1 MCGRNVVSISAG
13 KYWTALATSTG
24 DVFMWD
30 AKKCKD
36 ETPLFTRV
44 HGVKRATSVC
54 VSETHML
61 VLSSMYHPEYPP
73 KPKIQS
79 KKSIFGGMEEL
90 DEDILFDDV
99 QPESGVSGCSG
110 TMSKGIP
117 SLKSLCEKVAIEYL
131 MEPKNAVQLL
141 EVADSLEAKELK
153 KHCEV
158 CYNAL
163 LCYGLAILLLHSLIS
178 PIVHAL
184 ILVHVVLILHS
195 SMRCRILLFA
205 TLITFSQLHPLQL

>member
-1 MCGRNVVSISAG
+1 
-13 KYWTALATSTG
+13 
-24 DVFMWD
+24 
-30 AKKCKD
+30 
-36 ETPLFTRV
+36 LFTRV

-61 VLSSMYHPEYPP
+61 VLSSIYHPEYPP
-73 KPKIQS
+73 KPKIKS
-79 KKSIFGGMEEL
+79 KKSISEWNGGMEEL

-99 QPESGVSGCSG
+99 RPESGVSGCSS

-158 CYNAL
+158 CYDAL

-184 ILVHVVLILHS
+184 ILVHLVLILHS
-195 SMRCRILLFA
+195 PM
-205 TLITFSQLHPLQL
+205 

>member
-1 MCGRNVVSISAG
+1 MLTFNLFSVQIFSMCGRNVVSISAG

-30 AKKCKD
+30 AKKRKD
-36 ETPLFTRV
+36 ETPVFTRV

-54 VSETHML
+54 VGETHML
-61 VLSSMYHPEYPP
+61 VLSSIYHPEYPP
-73 KPKIQS
+73 KPKIEA
-79 KKSIFGGMEEL
+79 KKSISGWNGGMEEL

-99 QPESGVSGCSG
+99 RSESGVAGSSG
-110 TMSKGIP
+110 TLSKGIP

-131 MEPKNAVQLL
+131 MEPRNAIQLL

-158 CYNAL
+158 CYDAL
-163 LCYGLAILLLHSLIS
+163 VCCGLAIF
-178 PIVHAL
+178 V
-184 ILVHVVLILHS
+184 
-195 SMRCRILLFA
+195 A
-205 TLITFSQLHPLQL
+205 TVWFHTLSFP